1 MPLDDL
7 VLEVS
12 EDVYVGRRDRVVAR
26 EIEALRAA
34 GVLVALDDFGAGY
47 ASLAHLLNVPVDIIK
62 IDQSFIARLW
72 SDDPSMVI
80 VEGLIEIA
88 AAWASA

>member
-1 MPLDDL
+1 MAGATGWWRAR
-7 VLEVS
+7 S
-12 EDVYVGRRDRVVAR
+12 RRCAR
-26 EIEALRAA
+26 RAF
-34 GVLVALDDFGAGY
+34 VLVALDDFGTGY

>member
-26 EIEALRAA
+26 EIKALRAA
-34 GVLVALDDFGAGY
+34 GVR
-47 ASLAHLLNVPVDIIK
+47 S
-62 IDQSFIARLW
+62 SCAR
-72 SDDPSMVI
+72 
-80 VEGLIEIA
+80 
-88 AAWASA
+88 

>member
-1 MPLDDL
+1 M
-7 VLEVS
+7 
-12 EDVYVGRRDRVVAR
+12 
-26 EIEALRAA
+26 
-34 GVLVALDDFGAGY
+34 
-47 ASLAHLLNVPVDIIK
+47 PVDIIK